1 MATFAERLRQLR
13 AERGISTPK
22 LAEELGIAK
31 STISQYENNK
41 RSPDGYILA
50 KLAEYFNV
58 SVEYLLG
65 KTDIP
70 DRITEANTDS
80 AHSKELEKF
89 KTRIKELRQK
99 NNLTQKELGEKLGLT
114 ESTVS
119 LYEAGKRK
127 PDPST
132 LVKLANIF
140 DVSID
145 YLLGRTDDPT
155 NPVKGIVTREDF
167 ERVLGPGDY
176 PEVMAFKEYIDRE
189 NLTWEEAMKLL
200 ELAKKIRDMSK

>member
-1 MATFAERLRQLR
+1 MNDVRKILSKRIDEVRGDMSYREFSKAIERATGKFISHSSLHQYVIGTKDPSINKIEIIAKYAGKPVSWFYSEHDDNEAKTTNPAFAQRLKKLRQ
-13 AERGISTPK
+13 EKGITQQE
-22 LAEELGIAK
+22 LADALNI
-31 STISQYENNK
+31 SRTTIGMYEINQ
-41 RSPDGYILA
+41 REPDNA
-50 KLAEYFNV
+50 
-58 SVEYLLG
+58 
-65 KTDIP
+65 
-70 DRITEANTDS
+70 
-80 AHSKELEKF
+80 
-89 KTRIKELRQK
+89 
-99 NNLTQKELGEKLGLT
+99 
-114 ESTVS
+114 
-119 LYEAGKRK
+119 
-127 PDPST
+127 T
-132 LVKLANIF
+132 LVKLANYF